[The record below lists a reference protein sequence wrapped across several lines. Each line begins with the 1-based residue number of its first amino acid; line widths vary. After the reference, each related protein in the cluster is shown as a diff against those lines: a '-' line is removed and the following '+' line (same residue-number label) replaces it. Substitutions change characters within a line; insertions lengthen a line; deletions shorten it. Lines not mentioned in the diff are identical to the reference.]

1 MDDELIIKLQ
11 ETHRQSQEIEEKFK
25 VVEQQLDELQKFA
38 SSLEDLGKN
47 SNKEI
52 LASLGKGVYIKSD
65 IKDEK
70 LFVDVGSGILVRK
83 SIEESRQVVE
93 EQSKKLNEMK
103 IQLVAENET
112 IAGKM
117 GGLIEKVEEFRE

>member
-1 MDDELIIKLQ
+1 MNDELIIKLQ
-11 ETHRQSQEIEEKFK
+11 ETHQQSQEIEEKFK

-38 SSLEDLGKN
+38 SSLEDLDKN

-70 LFVDVGSGILVRK
+70 LFVDVGSGVLVRK

-93 EQSKKLNEMK
+93 EQSKKLNEIR
-103 IQLVAENET
+103 IQLVVENET
-112 IAGKM
+112 IAEKM
-117 GGLIEKVEEFRE
+117 QGLIEKVEEFRE

>member
-38 SSLEDLGKN
+38 SSLEDLDKN

-112 IAGKM
+112 IAEKM
-117 GGLIEKVEEFRE
+117 RGLIEKVEEFRE

>member
-38 SSLEDLGKN
+38 SSLEDLDKN

-103 IQLVAENET
+103 IQLVAGNET
-112 IAGKM
+112 IAEKM
-117 GGLIEKVEEFRE
+117 RGLIEKVEEFRE

>member
-38 SSLEDLGKN
+38 SSLEDLDKN

-70 LFVDVGSGILVRK
+70 LFVDVGSGVLVRK

-112 IAGKM
+112 IAENM
-117 GGLIEKVEEFRE
+117 RGLIEKVEEFRE

>member
-112 IAGKM
+112 IAENM
-117 GGLIEKVEEFRE
+117 RGLIEKVEEFRE